1 MGAVDARRINRNS
14 FIGLGSATRDNGIV
28 GSDSI
33 GTSSNDDMF
42 AFSQVI
48 ADGGNVAATV
58 KDLEEDEA
66 KKKIIAKEKYNK
78 SVWQYAVTSDVP
90 KEKELTK
97 EEQFKHRVALKE
109 LDELENNDATAA
121 FAAL

>member
-1 MGAVDARRINRNS
+1 MKSISTKAVICLFLMGAVDARRIHGHS
-14 FIGLGSATRDNGIV
+14 LIGLSAATRDNGIV

-58 KDLEEDEA
+58 KTLEDEET
-66 KKKIIAKEKYNK
+66 KK
-78 SVWQYAVTSDVP
+78 
-90 KEKELTK
+90 
-97 EEQFKHRVALKE
+97 
-109 LDELENNDATAA
+109 
-121 FAAL
+121 

>member
-1 MGAVDARRINRNS
+1 MKSISTKAIVCLFMMGAVDARRIHGNS
-14 FIGLGSATRDNGIV
+14 LIGLSARDNGVV

-58 KDLEEDEA
+58 KTLEDEET
-66 KKKIIAKEKYNK
+66 KK
-78 SVWQYAVTSDVP
+78 
-90 KEKELTK
+90 
-97 EEQFKHRVALKE
+97 
-109 LDELENNDATAA
+109 
-121 FAAL
+121 